1 MSDRFWRVVWWISL
15 IGLILSILG
24 LGLTLGVKIAH
35 AADKSEWF
43 RSLMRP
49 DTGTSCC
56 NVADCHKT
64 VADWR
69 GNQWWAKVDEQWT
82 PIPNEKVV
90 KDHDSFDGEA
100 YVCSGDARFIFCFV
114 PPGFG
119 S

>member
-1 MSDRFWRVVWWISL
+1 MIRYYMAWLTVGLVWVFYS
-15 IGLILSILG
+15 SQC
-24 LGLTLGVKIAH
+24 H
-35 AADKSEWF
+35 ATDKSDWF

-56 NVADCHKT
+56 NVSDCHKT

-69 GNQWWAKVDEQWT
+69 GNQWWAKVEEQWT

-100 YVCSGDARFIFCFV
+100 YVCSGTARFIFCFV